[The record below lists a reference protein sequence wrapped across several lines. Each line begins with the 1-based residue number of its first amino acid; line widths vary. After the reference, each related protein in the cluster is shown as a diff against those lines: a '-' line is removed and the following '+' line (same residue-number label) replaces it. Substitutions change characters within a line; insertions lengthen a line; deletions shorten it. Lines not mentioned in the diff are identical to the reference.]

1 MGNLVV
7 AVVIAIVWML
17 ITSRLNIESFLVGL
31 VFGLLISLLSPRRI
45 VIDGQQLPRQVV
57 ALVIYT
63 LILAR
68 DIVLSGLDVAR
79 RVLSPTMPLNPGII
93 AVETQDEARSPLVA
107 ALSADVITL
116 TPGELVVEI
125 DEDNHILY
133 VHCLDVERSS
143 KHAAKQQTQRL
154 KLLLRILGRSA

>member
-125 DEDNHILY
+125 EDNHILY

>member
-107 ALSADVITL
+107 ALSSDVITL

-125 DEDNHILY
+125 EDNHILY

>member
-17 ITSRLNIESFLVGL
+17 ITSRLSIESFLVGL

-107 ALSADVITL
+107 ALSSDVITL

-125 DEDNHILY
+125 EDNHILY

>member
-45 VIDGQQLPRQVV
+45 DINGRQLPRQVF
-57 ALVIYT
+57 ALVVYT

-125 DEDNHILY
+125 EDNHILY

>member
-7 AVVIAIVWML
+7 AMVIAIVWIL
-17 ITSRLNIESFLVGL
+17 VTGQLNLAGLLVGL
-31 VFGLLISLLSPRRI
+31 VFGLLVSLLSPRRI
-45 VIDGQQLPRQVV
+45 VVNGRQLPRQMV
-57 ALVIYT
+57 ALLVYL

-68 DIVLSGLDVAR
+68 DIILSGLDVAR

-93 AVETQDEARSPLVA
+93 AVETQDAQRSPLVA

-125 DEDNHILY
+125 EDNYILY
-133 VHCLDVERSS
+133 VHCLDVEASS
-143 KHAAKQQTQRL
+143 KNAPHQQKRRL
-154 KLLLRILGRSA
+154 KLFLRVLGRPT